1 MKLSKRGIYALR
13 VLRHLAAH
21 HGEGAISSA
30 HLARVERVPKK
41 YLEQILTL
49 LSKRGLLISERGKEG
64 GYRLRKPPDEVTL
77 GDVIRMVDGPLAP
90 IPCASRTMPTE
101 DPDCP
106 YTRDTCW
113 MRLLML
119 RVRDSISEILDK
131 ETLAMMAES
140 ARSSTFKDEADDAEG
155 DDSSETPTSDE
166 PEAVEAV
173 ASVHSG

>member
-21 HGEGAISSA
+21 YGEGSLSSA
-30 HLARVERVPKK
+30 RLAKIERVPKK

-49 LSKRGLLISERGKEG
+49 LCKRGLLISERGKEG

-90 IPCASRTMPTE
+90 IPCASRSMPTE

-106 YTRDTCW
+106 YTRESCW

-119 RVRDSISEILDK
+119 RVRDNISAILDN
-131 ETLAMMAES
+131 ETLAKMAEDAGDS
-140 ARSSTFKDEADDAEG
+140 VFKDEVEESDADAPAPE
-155 DDSSETPTSDE
+155 ETAS
-166 PEAVEAV
+166 VEAETV
-173 ASVHSG
+173 AATHSN